1 MKKVF
6 LRFTPSLFALKEG
19 YVHFSFLKVSS
30 YKIHGGK
37 QGKGWNILKLR
48 IPNAEN
54 TKVADKF
61 LKEGRGG
68 GLLEN

>member
-1 MKKVF
+1 M
-6 LRFTPSLFALKEG
+6 
-19 YVHFSFLKVSS
+19 
-30 YKIHGGK
+30 GGK

-61 LKEGRGG
+61 LKEGREEGEG
-68 GLLEN
+68 RRLAGELKE